1 LFCQIPRS
9 LAAAATAAQG
19 SRAAG
24 LFCQTPGSLAAA
36 ATAAHGL
43 RRGRDAAGRCTES
56 KSLIADFRRDSA
68 RRS

>member
-1 LFCQIPRS
+1 
-9 LAAAATAAQG
+9 
-19 SRAAG
+19 

-43 RRGRDAAGRCTES
+43 RRGRDAAGHSTES